1 MAIML
6 GLKTREIKSFIHRLF
21 TLKNNAIVLS
31 SRWKA
36 GHFYVKI
43 WNTEDL
49 LCLNNVMKL
58 KKNTS
63 GI

>member
-6 GLKTREIKSFIHRLF
+6 GLKTREIKSFILRLF
-21 TLKNNAIVLS
+21 TLKNNAIVLT
-31 SRWKA
+31 SRWKV

>member
-1 MAIML
+1 MASML
-6 GLKTREIKSFIHRLF
+6 GSKIREIKSFIHRLF
-21 TLKNNAIVLS
+21 TLKNNANVLT
-31 SRWKA
+31 SRWKVE
-36 GHFYVKI
+36 HFYVKI

>member
-6 GLKTREIKSFIHRLF
+6 GSKIREIKSFIHRLF
-21 TLKNNAIVLS
+21 TLKNNANVIT
-31 SRWKA
+31 SRWKVE
-36 GHFYVKI
+36 HFYVKI